1 MRVTSNRTSQ
11 SNSTLSGGKQSTS
24 IHLGRQTPSC
34 YELRTIQVRLQKTD
48 DPALRSFDIDTPV
61 CGPREFCMGHARD
74 SWQEAC
80 AAALGESDPV
90 RLLGLIETTMT
101 ALQSRYAEWGSDPAT
116 PAELT
121 SILNALS
128 ALQRLMNETVARY
141 EEASQPIVGAQL
153 THHPSLPLVKVLLPT
168 PKNLP
173 ST

>member
-1 MRVTSNRTSQ
+1 M
-11 SNSTLSGGKQSTS
+11 
-24 IHLGRQTPSC
+24 
-34 YELRTIQVRLQKTD
+34 
-48 DPALRSFDIDTPV
+48 
-61 CGPREFCMGHARD
+61 GPARD

-128 ALQRLMNETVARY
+128 ALQRLMSETLTTY
-141 EEASQPIVGAQL
+141 GEAPHRIVSAQL
-153 THHPSLPLVKVLLPT
+153 IPRPSLRPLPVLLPT

>member
-1 MRVTSNRTSQ
+1 M
-11 SNSTLSGGKQSTS
+11 
-24 IHLGRQTPSC
+24 
-34 YELRTIQVRLQKTD
+34 
-48 DPALRSFDIDTPV
+48 
-61 CGPREFCMGHARD
+61 GPARD

-128 ALQRLMNETVARY
+128 ALQRLMSETLARHGD
-141 EEASQPIVGAQL
+141 APQRIVGARL
-153 THHPSLPLVKVLLPT
+153 TPRPSLPPFPILLPT

>member
-1 MRVTSNRTSQ
+1 M
-11 SNSTLSGGKQSTS
+11 G
-24 IHLGRQTPSC
+24 
-34 YELRTIQVRLQKTD
+34 
-48 DPALRSFDIDTPV
+48 PV
-61 CGPREFCMGHARD
+61 RD

-101 ALQSRYAEWGSDPAT
+101 ALQSRYSEWGSDAAT

-128 ALQRLMNETVARY
+128 ALQRLMNETLPRY
-141 EEASQPIVGAQL
+141 EDASQRIIGAQL
-153 THHPSLPLVKVLLPT
+153 APRPSLPPVPVLLPT

>member
-1 MRVTSNRTSQ
+1 M
-11 SNSTLSGGKQSTS
+11 G
-24 IHLGRQTPSC
+24 
-34 YELRTIQVRLQKTD
+34 
-48 DPALRSFDIDTPV
+48 PV
-61 CGPREFCMGHARD
+61 RD

-90 RLLGLIETTMT
+90 RFLGLIETTMT
-101 ALQSRYAEWGSDPAT
+101 ALQSRYAERGSDPAT

-128 ALQRLMNETVARY
+128 ALQRLVNETVARY

-153 THHPSLPLVKVLLPT
+153 THHPSLAPFPILLPT

>member
-1 MRVTSNRTSQ
+1 M
-11 SNSTLSGGKQSTS
+11 
-24 IHLGRQTPSC
+24 
-34 YELRTIQVRLQKTD
+34 
-48 DPALRSFDIDTPV
+48 
-61 CGPREFCMGHARD
+61 GPARD

-80 AAALGESDPV
+80 ATALGESDPV

-128 ALQRLMNETVARY
+128 ALQRLMNETLTTY
-141 EEASQPIVGAQL
+141 GEAPQRIVGAQL
-153 THHPSLPLVKVLLPT
+153 TGPSLPPFPVLLPT